1 MKSIYVLFHTLMC
14 IIGCVILI
22 ILSFVNNVN
31 IEQAALDKSDY
42 IISRICIDFCFIIL
56 FLLVTYIVSYVIWR
70 NRITLKYQLYTIIVE
85 LIAYSMVILFA
96 SYKWSV
102 LLQNVK
108 Y

>member
-22 ILSFVNNVN
+22 IL
-31 IEQAALDKSDY
+31 
-42 IISRICIDFCFIIL
+42 FCFIIL
-56 FLLVTYIVSYVIWR
+56 FLLVTYIISYVIWR

-96 SYKWSV
+96 SYKWYV